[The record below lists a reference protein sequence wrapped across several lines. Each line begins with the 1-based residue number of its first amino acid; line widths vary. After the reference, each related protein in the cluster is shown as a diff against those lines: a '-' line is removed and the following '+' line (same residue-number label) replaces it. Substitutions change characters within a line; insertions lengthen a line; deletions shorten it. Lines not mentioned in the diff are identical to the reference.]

1 MGTVNK
7 YCATGSKKPPRC
19 ASTRGEGGIVDY
31 IVAQLSSKG
40 DNMRINSDFPEP
52 WDKYKNPYDSYGK
65 AVPSPHDL
73 DHYSKWPKPG
83 TSKVITINDLFPS
96 LDRWAIGWS
105 PILDELKKISATKP
119 SYPPYDI
126 IDQKN
131 DSTLINVAVA
141 GFTKKDLIITVEE
154 RTLKIEG
161 KKESKENEG
170 TLVHNGIAGR
180 DFVLTFALA
189 EYYEVESA
197 TVKDGIL
204 SVKLF
209 KNVPDE
215 KKPKVI
221 DIK

>member
-1 MGTVNK
+1 MNVLPGSPDEWNK
-7 YCATGSKKPPRC
+7 RP
-19 ASTRGEGGIVDY
+19 
-31 IVAQLSSKG
+31 
-40 DNMRINSDFPEP
+40 
-52 WDKYKNPYDSYGK
+52 NPYDPWGK
-65 AVPSPHDL
+65 AVPNPHDPWGQKE
-73 DHYSKWPKPG
+73 KWQKSATP
-83 TSKVITINDLFPS
+83 KVITINDLFPS
-96 LDRWAIGWS
+96 LDRWSIGWS
-105 PILDELKKISATKP
+105 PLLEQLQRISATKP

-141 GFTKKDLIITVEE
+141 GFTKKDLTITVEE
-154 RTLKIEG
+154 RTLNIEG
-161 KKESKENEG
+161 KKEEKEDSG
-170 TLVHNGIAGR
+170 TVVHNGIAGR
-180 DFVLTFALA
+180 DFKLVFALA
-189 EYYEVESA
+189 EFYEVETA

>member
-1 MGTVNK
+1 MNTLN
-7 YCATGSKKPPRC
+7 
-19 ASTRGEGGIVDY
+19 GE
-31 IVAQLSSKG
+31 
-40 DNMRINSDFPEP
+40 FPDP
-52 WDKYKNPYDSYGK
+52 WDKHRNPYDPWGK
-65 AVPSPHDL
+65 AVPSPHEPPDV
-73 DHYSKWPKPG
+73 YKKWQKPAAP
-83 TSKVITINDLFPS
+83 KVITINDLFPS

-105 PILDELKKISATKP
+105 PILDELKSIAAVKP

-141 GFTKKDLIITVEE
+141 GFTKKDLTITVEE
-154 RTLKIEG
+154 RTLNIEG
-161 KKESKENEG
+161 KKEDKEDSG
-170 TLVHNGIAGR
+170 TVVHNGIAGR
-180 DFVLTFALA
+180 DFKLVFALA
-189 EYYEVESA
+189 EFYEVESA

>member
-1 MGTVNK
+1 MNINISEPDDWNK
-7 YCATGSKKPPRC
+7 RPNPYDPWGKAIPSPH
-19 ASTRGEGGIVDY
+19 
-31 IVAQLSSKG
+31 
-40 DNMRINSDFPEP
+40 EP
-52 WDKYKNPYDSYGK
+52 WDKKE
-65 AVPSPHDL
+65 
-73 DHYSKWPKPG
+73 KWQKPPVPKP
-83 TSKVITINDLFPS
+83 ITIADLFPS

-105 PILDELKKISATKP
+105 PILDELKTISANKP

-126 IDQKN
+126 IDHK
-131 DSTLINVAVA
+131 DHTTLINVAVA
-141 GFTKKDLIITVEE
+141 GFTKKDLTITVEE

-161 KKESKENEG
+161 KKESKETEG

-197 TVKDGIL
+197 AVKDGIL
-204 SVKLF
+204 TVKLF

-221 DIK
+221 DVK

>member
-1 MGTVNK
+1 M
-7 YCATGSKKPPRC
+7 
-19 ASTRGEGGIVDY
+19 Y
-31 IVAQLSSKG
+31 IE
-40 DNMRINSDFPEP
+40 PEP
-52 WDKYKNPYDSYGK
+52 WENSRVPYPPKSWKPNPYKPWDNASTKGK
-65 AVPSPHDL
+65 AEA
-73 DHYSKWPKPG
+73 
-83 TSKVITINDLFPS
+83 KVITINDLFPS

-105 PILDELKKISATKP
+105 PILDELKSIAAVKP
-119 SYPPYDI
+119 NYPPYDI

-141 GFTKKDLIITVEE
+141 GFTKKDLTITVEE

-161 KKESKENEG
+161 KKESKETEG

-204 SVKLF
+204 TVKLF

-221 DIK
+221 DIE

>member
-1 MGTVNK
+1 MHITV
-7 YCATGSKKPPRC
+7 
-19 ASTRGEGGIVDY
+19 
-31 IVAQLSSKG
+31 
-40 DNMRINSDFPEP
+40 PEP
-52 WDKYKNPYDSYGK
+52 WDKRKPFSPNPHEPWDKDTSKGK
-65 AVPSPHDL
+65 PLP
-73 DHYSKWPKPG
+73 PKP
-83 TSKVITINDLFPS
+83 ITIADLFPS

-105 PILDELKKISATKP
+105 PILDELKGMSAQKA

-131 DSTLINVAVA
+131 DTTLINVAVA
-141 GFTKKDLIITVEE
+141 GFTKKDLTITVEE

-161 KKESKENEG
+161 EKEKDNSG

-180 DFVLTFALA
+180 DFKLVFALA
-189 EYYEVESA
+189 EFYEVESA
-197 TVKDGIL
+197 TAKDGML
-204 SVKLF
+204 SIKLV